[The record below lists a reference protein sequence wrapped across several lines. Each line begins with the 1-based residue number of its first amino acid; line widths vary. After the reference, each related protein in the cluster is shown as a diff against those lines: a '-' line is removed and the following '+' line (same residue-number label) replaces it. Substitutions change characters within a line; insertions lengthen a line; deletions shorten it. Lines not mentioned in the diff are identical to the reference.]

1 MKRYIRFVVLRG
13 ATMRRS
19 FFVILLLQAHIV
31 EMPINFVVMSTPGEA
46 MRYQLQKDVTE
57 DGSGYV

>member
-1 MKRYIRFVVLRG
+1 
-13 ATMRRS
+13 MRRS